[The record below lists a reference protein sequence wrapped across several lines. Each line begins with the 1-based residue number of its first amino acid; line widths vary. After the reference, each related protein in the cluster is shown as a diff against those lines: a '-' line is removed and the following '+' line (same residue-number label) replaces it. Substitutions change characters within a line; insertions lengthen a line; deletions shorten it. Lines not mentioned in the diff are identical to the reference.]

1 MRPVNQT
8 PYRDPAPSRWR
19 YKLHRL
25 MLTPLFRAFLRIGLP
40 VFVTVF
46 IAGVWFSNDA
56 NRQML
61 VDQIASAKDAI
72 ESREEFSV
80 KMMAVDGADDAL
92 VAEIR
97 RVLPI
102 KFPTSSFDLNLEA
115 DRETVAA
122 LGAVESAT
130 IRIRPGGVLQVDVVQ
145 RTPVAVWRASDGLR
159 LVDMTGAII
168 GPLHARA
175 DRADLPLVVGDGAR
189 EALGEALEIYAAAA
203 PLGDRM
209 RGLVRMGERRWDI
222 VLDREQR
229 ILLPDEHPV
238 AALERV
244 IAFDQAQEMLNRDI
258 KVVDM
263 RNMARP
269 TIRLNEMAQAF
280 FRAPVE
286 ASN

>member
-159 LVDMTGAII
+159 LVDMSGAII